1 MTEPKITI
9 TTEEYRALI
18 SIAITSRTL
27 TKYYRETDTFKFMV
41 DHAVN
46 DLEKKLKSF
55 KLEFNI

>member
-27 TKYYRETDTFKFMV
+27 TSYYRETDTFKFMV
-41 DHAVN
+41 DHAVD

-55 KLEFNI
+55 KLQFNL